1 MHPDLFAKP
10 VDDQREAI
18 GPQAVV
24 LRGFALPCVDELLSA
39 IDAVAAR
46 APFRQMQTRGGF
58 TMSVAMTN
66 CGRLGWTTSRRGYR
80 YTAADPESGLPWP
93 DMPATF
99 AGLARDAATAV
110 GFNDFEPDACL
121 INRYRPGARMSLHQ
135 DSDERDLGAPIVSVS
150 LGMDATFLF
159 GGHARA
165 DRPAKVLLQH
175 GDVVVWGGEDRLRF
189 HGVAPL
195 KDVAHPRLGA
205 KRINLTFRS
214 AG

>member
-10 VDDQREAI
+10 GNDHRETI
-18 GPQAVV
+18 GPQACV
-24 LRGFALPCVDELLSA
+24 LRGFALACVDELLPA
-39 IDAVAAR
+39 IEAVAAR

-80 YTAADPESGLPWP
+80 YTATDPETGLPWP
-93 DMPATF
+93 EMPATF
-99 AGLARDAATAV
+99 QGLARDAAAAA
-110 GFNDFEPDACL
+110 GFMGFEPDACL

-135 DSDERDLGAPIVSVS
+135 DSDERDLAAPIVSVS
-150 LGMDATFLF
+150 LGMDAIFLF

-165 DRPAKVLLQH
+165 DRPAKLPLHH
-175 GDVVVWGGEDRLRF
+175 GDVAVWGGEDRLRF
-189 HGVAPL
+189 HGVVPL

-205 KRINLTFRS
+205 ERINLTFRCAS
-214 AG
+214 